1 MKPSAC
7 ECKCKFP
14 RLLWQMRYILQN
26 PAKTVILVVLLSV
39 ALDIWVLVYECFRTR
54 IYKGRIDGDSY
65 YTYYVNLIRA
75 CKKVLYQLVYIGKK
89 FVFLKEPLYLINQ

>member
-14 RLLWQMRYILQN
+14 RLLRQMRYIWQN

-39 ALDIWVLVYECFRTR
+39 ALDIWVLVYECFRNALQNPVASKLDKLFQPIISSR
-54 IYKGRIDGDSY
+54 
-65 YTYYVNLIRA
+65 
-75 CKKVLYQLVYIGKK
+75 
-89 FVFLKEPLYLINQ
+89 